1 MIAWKFMTVIFG
13 AVVISSVLVFWITKF
28 WQKRR
33 YQLAIREARSERSS
47 LQFTLVGLEEQIR
60 RLKLELND
68 EMARNELIIAHEQ
81 KRIAH
86 ELHDD
91 TVQRIVAAR
100 FKLEQIL
107 YSNSPERVEKQVDQ
121 LRQELDDIVGTLR
134 FLINGLTQPRFEKL
148 PFSLL
153 AKTIT
158 DSLSAMHHLEISY
171 KNIDDSLEFGMP
183 APVIQD
189 LYYIMHE
196 VCHNFLKSSMG
207 FQLRCTLS
215 WSRELLQIHMVDN
228 GQGIIRGRGFGLGMQ
243 SLQDRASR
251 IGAEIDFITITL
263 GLHVVVRL
271 PNRFSN

>member
-28 WQKRR
+28 WLKRR
-33 YQLAIREARSERSS
+33 YQLAIREAKSEKRS
-47 LQFTLVGLEEQIR
+47 LQFTLEGLREEIS

-107 YSNSPERVEKQVDQ
+107 YSNSPDRVEKQVDQ

-148 PFSLL
+148 PFSVL
-153 AKTIT
+153 AKTLT
-158 DSLSAMHHLEISY
+158 DSLSAMHHLKITY
-171 KNIDDSLEFGMP
+171 KSVDDSLEFDIP
-183 APVIQD
+183 ATVKQD

-215 WSRELLQIHMVDN
+215 WGRELLKIHMEDN
-228 GQGIIRGRGFGLGMQ
+228 GQGMARGRGFGLGMQ
-243 SLQDRASR
+243 SLQERASR
-251 IGAEIDFITITL
+251 IGAEIDFVTITL

-271 PNRFSN
+271 PNRFLN

>member
-1 MIAWKFMTVIFG
+1 MIDWKFMTVIFG

-28 WQKRR
+28 WLKRR
-33 YQLAIREARSERSS
+33 YQLAIREAKSEKRS
-47 LQFTLVGLEEQIR
+47 LQFTLEGLREQIS

-148 PFSLL
+148 PFSVL
-153 AKTIT
+153 AKTLT
-158 DSLSAMHHLEISY
+158 DSLSAMHHLKITY
-171 KNIDDSLEFGMP
+171 KSVDDSFEFDIP
-183 APVIQD
+183 ATVKHD

-215 WSRELLQIHMVDN
+215 WSRELLKIHMEDN
-228 GQGIIRGRGFGLGMQ
+228 GQGMARGRGFGLGMQ
-243 SLQDRASR
+243 SLQERASR
-251 IGAEIDFITITL
+251 IGAEIDFVTITL

-271 PNRFSN
+271 PNRFLN